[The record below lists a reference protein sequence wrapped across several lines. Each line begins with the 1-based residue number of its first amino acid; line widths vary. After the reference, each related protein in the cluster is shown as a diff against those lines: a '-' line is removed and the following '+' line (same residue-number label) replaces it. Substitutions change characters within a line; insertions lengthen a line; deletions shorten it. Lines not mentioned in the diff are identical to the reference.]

1 MPHLFPP
8 TKFQTRLRALGYLFV
23 SGVGWYT
30 LFGPTFGH
38 FTGSGSIHGPA
49 AVVWA
54 LFMLTAVPTAI
65 SVLRGRYRLEFV
77 LLPLFG
83 SALLVA
89 IANVLWRISFEG
101 EHDLIPRTCMALAV
115 LTGLVLRGSQ
125 IHDITK
131 ADLWTS
137 LHPRR

>member
-8 TKFQTRLRALGYLFV
+8 TKFQTRMRALGYLFV
-23 SGVGWYT
+23 SGVGFYT
-30 LFGPTFGH
+30 LLGPTFGYYQGN
-38 FTGSGSIHGPA
+38 GSLHGIASI
-49 AVVWA
+49 VWA

-65 SVLRGRYRLEFV
+65 SVLRGRYRLEFI

-89 IANVLWRISFEG
+89 VANVLWRIATEG

-115 LTGLVLRGSQ
+115 LAGLVLRGSQ

-131 ADLWTS
+131 AHLWTAS
-137 LHPRR
+137 TPKS